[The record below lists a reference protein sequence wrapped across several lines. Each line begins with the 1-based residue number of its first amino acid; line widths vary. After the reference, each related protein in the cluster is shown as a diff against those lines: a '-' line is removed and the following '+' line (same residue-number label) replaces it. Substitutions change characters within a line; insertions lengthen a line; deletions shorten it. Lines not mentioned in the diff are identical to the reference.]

1 MTERFDVIV
10 AGAGMVGACAALSL
24 ARCGFRVALIE
35 PGPIP
40 GEPYPADSSYDLRVS
55 AISPASQQILSHL
68 GVWSALD
75 QSRVGHYHQM
85 VIWHEN
91 GDANIAFDCVEL
103 GKDSLGA
110 IVENRQIL
118 QTLLAACEKQAN
130 IEWFTP
136 DAIGFLQENSD
147 QNLRLSL
154 KSGVDLESELLLGA
168 DGRNSNTRTLAG
180 IDRWGGSYDQIAIV
194 ASLVTELPHRHTAWQ
209 RFLSSGPLAFLPLA
223 NGESS
228 IVWSCDTELAQELL
242 EMDEESFCDAV
253 GDAIEHRLGAI
264 KSIGERLSFP
274 LSWHTCQRW
283 LENRVLLIGDAAH
296 GVHPLAGQG
305 VNLGFSDVDVL
316 TKLIGALKNP
326 WDHRKLR
333 QFERQRKSET
343 VIATHLFTG
352 LKWLYGSDNF
362 IVSRL
367 RDFGMHRVQA
377 NPWSKR
383 LLMKQAIRNMA

>member
-1 MTERFDVIV
+1 
-10 AGAGMVGACAALSL
+10 
-24 ARCGFRVALIE
+24 
-35 PGPIP
+35 
-40 GEPYPADSSYDLRVS
+40 
-55 AISPASQQILSHL
+55 
-68 GVWSALD
+68 
-75 QSRVGHYHQM
+75 
-85 VIWHEN
+85 
-91 GDANIAFDCVEL
+91 
-103 GKDSLGA
+103 
-110 IVENRQIL
+110 L
-118 QTLLAACEKQAN
+118 QTLLVACEKQAN

-136 DAIGFLQENSD
+136 DAIEILRENSD
-147 QNLRLSL
+147 QNLRLTL
-154 KSGVDLESELLLGA
+154 KSGVDLESELLLAA

-194 ASLVTELPHRHTAWQ
+194 ANLVTEFPHRHTAWQ
-209 RFLSSGPLAFLPLA
+209 RFLSTGPLAFLPLA
-223 NGESS
+223 NGDSS

-242 EMDEESFCDAV
+242 KMDDESFCDAV
-253 GDAIEHRLGAI
+253 GEAIEHRLGAI

-316 TKLIGALKNP
+316 TKLIGGLENP
-326 WDHRKLR
+326 WDQRKLR

-362 IVSRL
+362 FVNRL

-383 LLMKQAIRNMA
+383 LLMKQAIRNMV